1 MCSSSEATP
10 CEVDSLSETQLCPAS
25 VLSLQMRTADAQQ
38 PSASAVTKH
47 VMIGCPMWDLGSN
60 YKLFVKAPMNNDL
73 TVLHVARLAQVRTET
88 PSESGGESE
97 GIELSPLKAAS
108 KDNMDNVKDA
118 ELKSVP
124 SVASI
129 SAARQTNALDSMSL
143 SEGQQGD

>member
-10 CEVDSLSETQLCPAS
+10 CEVDSLSEAQLCPAS

-47 VMIGCPMWDLGSN
+47 VMIGCPMWDLVSS
-60 YKLFVKAPMNNDL
+60 YKLFVKAPMNNNL

-97 GIELSPLKAAS
+97 GIEL
-108 KDNMDNVKDA
+108 
-118 ELKSVP
+118 E
-124 SVASI
+124 
-129 SAARQTNALDSMSL
+129 SMSL